1 MNARTKR
8 CGCPWMISVGFSKRR
23 GNRDGKRG
31 RYTKVVL
38 EHNHP
43 LEPIPAELPPRKQPH
58 VRAKTAAAA
67 AAMAAAAIG
76 GTSGDATKL
85 DAGAQSS
92 TTRIMASESSGTLP
106 KSKTPRRANVK
117 PASSIN
123 GSSSNNPPREIS
135 VTDTTSSTATTSRS
149 DMDFEVARYGNPGT
163 LLTESQAAAAV
174 ASNALS
180 GLESLSSEVMSALGG
195 GGGGAG
201 SGSQVEPPVSWDDL
215 KMRMNQIP
223 WDLQAKVMRGLM
235 DVLQVTQQTFQ
246 VPPIPG
252 SRSAD
257 AEANAAATAAAIAD
271 VVGSLPPNYNP
282 HPAPSQT
289 QPQQQQQPQLRQ
301 QVQSQGAHPP
311 LQAQSLRH
319 PNRHAYVSSAVPVED
334 IGNGMSSATATS
346 ELLQLHRAE
355 ATDMHGSRMGN
366 GGSGHSRQ
374 HSQSNSHRGRGDEQT
389 SNGAMIPQSSLQ
401 SVSAIP
407 TVVPTLPS
415 TTESSVGSS
424 SSTVIPLVTTDA
436 PLLTSMPV
444 LHNVQMDT
452 TPLQSLDTTQ
462 QQLQNNILQQQQQRQ
477 HSRQANSLTTTNHQR
492 SLSSSSVV
500 GSSAPGATSTLSL
513 APDNASMIAHSRNSS
528 SNSHR
533 GSLESSPLL
542 MQQALADVAS
552 RIHAQAQL
560 QAQVDADT
568 EAVVTAALNMNPL
581 PRNNN
586 GNSNNNTA
594 VPEIVGSSESTT
606 PVSTTHASGS
616 STANATPSPIPMNI
630 LDDATMRGLDLESYT
645 QHLQQMHQQQ
655 QRLQMLRQQQQQL
668 QQQQQQTQQQL
679 QQQNPQL
686 QQQPQQQQ
694 QQQQQQPDLLH
705 THSLNSNDD
714 RHGID
719 LAGEPARKRV
729 KS

>member
-43 LEPIPAELPPRKQPH
+43 LEPIPVELPPRKQPH
-58 VRAKTAAAA
+58 VRAKTAAA
-67 AAMAAAAIG
+67 MAAAAIG
-76 GTSGDATKL
+76 AASGDATKQ
-85 DAGAQSS
+85 DTGALSS
-92 TTRIMASESSGTLP
+92 TARTMGSESSGVLS
-106 KSKTPRRANVK
+106 KSKTPRRTNAK
-117 PASSIN
+117 SASSIN
-123 GSSSNNPPREIS
+123 GSSSNNPPRDIS
-135 VTDTTSSTATTSRS
+135 MTDSTPSTATSSRS
-149 DMDFEVARYGNPGT
+149 DMDFEVTRYGNPGT

-201 SGSQVEPPVSWDDL
+201 SGNQVEPQVSWDDL

-282 HPAPSQT
+282 HPVPSQT
-289 QPQQQQQPQLRQ
+289 QPQQQPHLRQ
-301 QVQSQGAHPP
+301 QVQSQSPHPP
-311 LQAQSLRH
+311 VQAQSLRH

-334 IGNGMSSATATS
+334 IGSGMSSATATS

-355 ATDMHGSRMGN
+355 ATDMHGARMAN
-366 GGSGHSRQ
+366 SGGGHSRQ
-374 HSQSNSHRGRGDEQT
+374 HSQSNSHRGHGDEQT

-401 SVSAIP
+401 STSAIP
-407 TVVPTLPS
+407 TVVSTLPS
-415 TTESSVGSS
+415 TTESTVGLS
-424 SSTVIPLVTTDA
+424 SSTVSSIPLVTTDT
-436 PLLTSMPV
+436 PLLTPMPV
-444 LHNVQMDT
+444 LQNVHMDS
-452 TPLQSLDTTQ
+452 TPLQSSLDTAQ
-462 QQLQNNILQQQQQRQ
+462 QQLQNNILQQQQQQQRQ
-477 HSRQANSLTTTNHQR
+477 HNGQANSLTTTNHQR
-492 SLSSSSVV
+492 SLSSSSTTV
-500 GSSAPGATSTLSL
+500 PGASSTLSL
-513 APDNASMIAHSRNSS
+513 APDNTSMIAHSRNSS
-528 SNSHR
+528 NNSHR

-552 RIHAQAQL
+552 RIHAQVQL

-594 VPEIVGSSESTT
+594 VPEMVGSSESTT
-606 PVSTTHASGS
+606 PVSTSHASGA
-616 STANATPSPIPMNI
+616 STGNATPSPIPMNI

-655 QRLQMLRQQQQQL
+655 QRLQILRQQQQQL
-668 QQQQQQTQQQL
+668 QQQQQQTQQL
-679 QQQNPQL
+679 QQQTPQL
-686 QQQPQQQQ
+686 QQ

-719 LAGEPARKRV
+719 LTGEPARKRV